1 MQQYKKMIKKWL
13 CNKTPQIWLPVP
25 DHTNRI
31 LIIKGSWSGTT
42 NWLFNLI
49 NQQLHIDKMYLCA
62 KDSFEA
68 IYQFLIKK
76 RETASLKHFN
86 DSKSFIEYSNVVDD
100 IYKNIEK
107 YN

>member
-1 MQQYKKMIKKWL
+1 
-13 CNKTPQIWLPVP
+13 
-25 DHTNRI
+25 
-31 LIIKGSWSGTT
+31 
-42 NWLFNLI
+42 
-49 NQQLHIDKMYLCA
+49 MYLCA